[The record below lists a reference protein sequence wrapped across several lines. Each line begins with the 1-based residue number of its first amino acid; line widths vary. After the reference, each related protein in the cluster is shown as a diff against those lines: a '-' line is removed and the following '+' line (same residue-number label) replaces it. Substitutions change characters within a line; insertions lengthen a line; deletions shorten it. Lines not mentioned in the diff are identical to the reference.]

1 MADRTDLL
9 RPNPTGPLPREE
21 GELSSGGE
29 DENLLPR
36 PPNLQPSP
44 LSLSVS
50 LTTNADK
57 TTNIGAIAT
66 SSQRSNP
73 TPLPIPLPTSNPNP
87 NPNLPRFTPH
97 TIPHSFRTNNYNKR
111 MQYNKPPN
119 TRNLSWQKKRPLDD
133 QNLVISFSDDESESD
148 THTTPTRMHS
158 QLRPQLTR
166 SGATSSI
173 ARNSILGPNG
183 SAHRPNTPLQTRG
196 SSSPSNGALATGSD
210 KVLETLRQEIA
221 LREQS
226 LKIQK
231 MGSVEATDGR
241 AAKRTKVEPPS
252 NGNHSAKDDQLQFSA
267 CPSGN
272 AKGEPN
278 QFLSHNSDENKSVSA
293 PYSGMVLSKA
303 DNSNRESNG
312 RFVLGGVHR
321 SVDVVM
327 QSDTS
332 AWLNQNAENTDNQA
346 QLQLLLEQ
354 EDAQDR
360 ELEQAQEL
368 RRRLEREER
377 EAFKAYR
384 KAQQAL
390 FEANEKCNFLQ
401 KKRDLLSNKVN
412 SLLEN
417 SSTSNTPWPLCWHD
431 PRESPSD
438 QPADGPLVAVSHNDN
453 REEGQLTDS
462 TNSKDQEE
470 EAVLSEVDRRGTPS
484 GNSSPQDYEAL
495 EASLRS
501 ELVARYSSKA
511 LVNSAKSAERDVID
525 QTSAETQENLSP
537 NKTQTLPFGTMPI
550 THSAGGNSFPSKDF
564 SESAEKEM
572 INEENLPF
580 GVAQDDIPLS
590 TNRFHE
596 LPHPVN
602 ASVSNTTSVSFE
614 ESNQT
619 LSKFITEPAVKKPGE
634 IVPTSLKT
642 TNELA
647 DSHLPLPPSIMRN
660 ACVHFKQMIFS
671 FCDGAHNARHEGMDE
686 LEQARENTGSP
697 QVDPFWPFCIFELRG
712 RCNDEECRWQHV
724 KAYEWRKFK
733 PDTSLTA
740 PSGRYQHV
748 VQIPTYRIGSCLI
761 KERPCSVQPQGLWQ
775 YWQRGFC
782 ALFPVP
788 VSVKR
793 FLPIDTPD
801 LLFPEAPVAHLYD
814 EISSSNL
821 LLEEDLPESEKCLE
835 SAFNLSCGKQ
845 KVLST
850 LSRALERDPKS
861 VLIWIVYLHI
871 YYMKEKDLGKDDMFL
886 DAVYHNKYSY
896 DLWLMYIN
904 SRIKLED
911 QLNAFT
917 NAITTMCQLGPT
929 LEKEKKDQS
938 SIILDLY
945 LRMVNTLCMSG
956 CTEMAIS
963 RVFKFS
969 SDELLTAILS
979 TLVVP
984 DKCIFWVTSIYLSI
998 YGQLP
1003 VGILE
1008 QLELEKDLNL
1018 VIDWPSVNLRT
1029 DDEVRVSGLFNHACI
1044 DIGLIELDP
1053 NSPKTD
1059 GKYLKELHFV
1069 AISHVKCMAAVQGL
1083 NGATNLLVKYKEIF
1097 PTCVEL
1103 ALILAR
1109 LEEKPTYDSNQVV
1122 VSNGFEVAISHWPRQ
1137 SEGLQCI
1144 WNQYAEHLLASKK
1157 FDLARDLLSRW
1168 YGESK
1173 LEAFIDTTSESHDSI
1188 PRKEHLFGLL
1198 NLCLY
1203 QLLQD
1208 DLSAAHL
1215 IVDKALK
1222 LADQEFYKH
1231 CLTEHVTVHLL
1242 KESLVN
1248 KRDVSSQ
1255 VILHLIGSYLK
1266 DAHTS
1271 PFRKVLSRKYY
1282 QDIKKIRTRRLLDE
1296 WLGPVSDDYSLINSI
1311 LEMCYGKLFIPEK
1324 SGIKE
1329 LVNLVESVTQ
1339 ISPANYRFAL
1349 SVCRFAMKNFGFD
1362 DTSTMS
1368 IRLWAGSI
1376 LVNSIF
1382 RSVPVAPEPVW
1393 VEGAEVLV
1401 DLKLFE
1407 MSNRFLE
1414 QAVSVY
1420 PFSLKLWHLYL
1431 SRFRG
1436 TNEMG
1441 DRIVEAA
1448 RSRGIELLA

>member
-1 MADRTDLL
+1 MADRTELVRAKHL
-9 RPNPTGPLPREE
+9 PNPNPNPTSTLTLREE
-21 GELSSGGE
+21 GELSSAGE
-29 DENLLPR
+29 DENLLAR
-36 PPNLQPSP
+36 APNLEP
-44 LSLSVS
+44 
-50 LTTNADK
+50 TTK
-57 TTNIGAIAT
+57 TGAIAT
-66 SSQRSNP
+66 SSHRNP
-73 TPLPIPLPTSNPNP
+73 TPIPIPNPNP
-87 NPNLPRFTPH
+87 NPLRF
-97 TIPHSFRTNNYNKR
+97 IPHSFRTNNYNKR
-111 MQYNKPPN
+111 MQYNKPPPN

-133 QNLVISFSDDESESD
+133 HNLVISFSDDESETD
-148 THTTPTRMHS
+148 TTPTRMPAH
-158 QLRPQLTR
+158 LPPQMTR
-166 SGATSSI
+166 SAPTTTM

-196 SSSPSNGALATGSD
+196 SSSPSNAALATGSD

-221 LREQS
+221 LREKS

-231 MGSVEATDGR
+231 LGSLEPTDGR
-241 AAKRTKVEPPS
+241 APKRTKVEPPS
-252 NGNHSAKDDQLQFSA
+252 NGNHSVKDDQLHFTA

-272 AKGEPN
+272 AKSEPN
-278 QFLSHNSDENKSVSA
+278 QFLSHNSDENRSVSA

-303 DNSNRESNG
+303 DNSNRENMS
-312 RFVLGGVHR
+312 GVHR

-332 AWLNQNAENTDNQA
+332 AWLNQSAENTDNQA

-360 ELEQAQEL
+360 ELEQVQEL

-401 KKRDLLSNKVN
+401 KKRDLLSNQVN

-470 EAVLSEVDRRGTPS
+470 EAALSDVDRRGTPS
-484 GNSSPQDYEAL
+484 GHSSPQDYEAL

-511 LVNSAKSAERDVID
+511 QVNSAKSDERDVID
-525 QTSAETQENLSP
+525 QPSTETQENLSH
-537 NKTQTLPFGTMPI
+537 NETQMLPFGTTPI

-564 SESAEKEM
+564 SESAEKKM

-580 GVAQDDIPLS
+580 GEAREDIPLP

-596 LPHPVN
+596 PPRPVN

-614 ESNQT
+614 ELNQT
-619 LSKFITEPAVKKPGE
+619 PSKFITEPAVKQPGE
-634 IVPTSLKT
+634 IIPTSLKT

-647 DSHLPLPPSIMRN
+647 DSHLVLPLSIMRN
-660 ACVHFKQMIFS
+660 ACVHFKQMIIS
-671 FCDGAHNARHEGMDE
+671 FRDGAHNARHEGMDE

-801 LLFPEAPVAHLYD
+801 LLFPEAPVARLYD
-814 EISSSNL
+814 EISSSKL
-821 LLEEDLPESEKCLE
+821 LLEEDLPEAEKCLE

-969 SDELLTAILS
+969 SDELLTTILS

-1029 DDEVRVSGLFNHACI
+1029 DDEVRVSGLFNHAFI

-1053 NSPKTD
+1053 NSPKTE
-1059 GKYLKELHFV
+1059 GKYLKELYFL
-1069 AISHVKCMAAVQGL
+1069 AISHVKCMTAVQGL
-1083 NGATNLLVKYKEIF
+1083 NGATTLLVKYKEIF

-1109 LEEKPTYDSNQVV
+1109 LGEKPTYDSNQVV
-1122 VSNGFEVAISHWPRQ
+1122 VSNGFEVAISHWPKQ

-1144 WNQYAEHLLASKK
+1144 WNQYAEHLLASKR

-1168 YGESK
+1168 YGDIK

-1188 PRKEHLFGLL
+1188 PRKEHLFRLL

-1215 IVDKALK
+1215 TVDKALK

-1242 KESLVN
+1242 KESLIN

-1266 DAHTS
+1266 DAHTR

-1311 LEMCYGKLFIPEK
+1311 LEMCYGELLIPEK
-1324 SGIKE
+1324 SGMKE

-1349 SVCRFAMKNFGFD
+1349 LVCRFAMKNFGFD
-1362 DTSTMS
+1362 DISTMS
-1368 IRLWAGSI
+1368 LRFWAGSI

-1382 RSVPVAPEPVW
+1382 RSVPVVPEPVW

-1401 DLKLFE
+1401 NLKLFE

-1431 SRFRG
+1431 SHSRG
-1436 TNEMG
+1436 MNENG

-1448 RSRGIELLA
+1448 RNRGIELLA

>member
-1 MADRTDLL
+1 MADRTELL
-9 RPNPTGPLPREE
+9 RAKHLPNPRPLSLPLREE
-21 GELSSGGE
+21 GELSSGSGGE
-29 DENLLPR
+29 DENLLGRAPT
-36 PPNLQPSP
+36 LEPSN
-44 LSLSVS
+44 LSVTS
-50 LTTNADK
+50 NADK
-57 TTNIGAIAT
+57 TTTKIGAIA
-66 SSQRSNP
+66 SSSHRNLS
-73 TPLPIPLPTSNPNP
+73 PIPVPSA
-87 NPNLPRFTPH
+87 NPNLPRFMPQ
-97 TIPHSFRTNNYNKR
+97 TIPHSFRSNSYNKR

-119 TRNLSWQKKRPLDD
+119 SRNLSWQKKRPLDD

-148 THTTPTRMHS
+148 TTPTRMHA
-158 QLRPQLTR
+158 QVRPQMTR
-166 SGATSSI
+166 SGPTSSM

-183 SAHRPNTPLQTRG
+183 SAQRPNTALQTRG
-196 SSSPSNGALATGSD
+196 SSSPSNGALGTSSD

-221 LREQS
+221 LREKS
-226 LKIQK
+226 LKSQK
-231 MGSVEATDGR
+231 VGSVEATDGR
-241 AAKRTKVEPPS
+241 SAKRTKVEPPS

-272 AKGEPN
+272 PKSEPN
-278 QFLSHNSDENKSVSA
+278 QFLSHNSDENTSVSA
-293 PYSGMVLSKA
+293 PYNRMVLSKA
-303 DNSNRESNG
+303 EDINRENNG
-312 RFVLGGVHR
+312 RFVLSGVHQ
-321 SVDVVM
+321 SEDVVM

-401 KKRDLLSNKVN
+401 KKRDLLSNRVN

-417 SSTSNTPWPLCWHD
+417 SGTSNTPWPLCWHD

-438 QPADGPLVAVSHNDN
+438 QPADGPLVVVSHNDN

-462 TNSKDQEE
+462 SNSKDQEE
-470 EAVLSEVDRRGTPS
+470 EAALSDVDRRGTPS

-511 LVNSAKSAERDVID
+511 LVNSAKSAERDVIN
-525 QTSAETQENLSP
+525 QPSTETQENLSP
-537 NKTQTLPFGTMPI
+537 NKTQTLPFGTTPI
-550 THSAGGNSFPSKDF
+550 TPSAGGNSFPSKDF
-564 SESAEKEM
+564 SESAEKKM
-572 INEENLPF
+572 INEGNFPF
-580 GVAQDDIPLS
+580 GEAQEDIPLS

-596 LPHPVN
+596 LPCPVN

-619 LSKFITEPAVKKPGE
+619 PLKFITEPAVKKPGE
-634 IVPTSLKT
+634 IIPTSLKS
-642 TNELA
+642 TNEVA
-647 DSHLPLPPSIMRN
+647 DSHLVLPPSTMRN
-660 ACVHFKQMIFS
+660 ACVHFKQMVIS
-671 FCDGAHNARHEGMDE
+671 FCDEAHNNARHEGMDE
-686 LEQARENTGSP
+686 LEQARENAGSP

-733 PDTSLTA
+733 PDTSLPA
-740 PSGRYQHV
+740 PSGRYQNV
-748 VQIPTYRIGSCLI
+748 VQIPTYQIGSCHI
-761 KERPCSVQPQGLWQ
+761 KERPCSVQLQGLWQ

-782 ALFPVP
+782 ALLPVP

-814 EISSSNL
+814 EISSLKL
-821 LLEEDLPESEKCLE
+821 LLEEDLPEAEKCLE
-835 SAFNLSCGKQ
+835 SAFDPSFGKQ

-850 LSRALERDPKS
+850 LSRALESDPKS

-886 DAVYHNKYSY
+886 YAVYHNKYSY

-929 LEKEKKDQS
+929 LKKEKKDQS
-938 SIILDLY
+938 SIIIDLY

-1008 QLELEKDLNL
+1008 QLELEKNLNL

-1029 DDEVRVSGLFNHACI
+1029 DDEVRVSGLFNHAFI

-1053 NSPKTD
+1053 NSPKTE
-1059 GKYLKELHFV
+1059 GKYLKELHFL

-1109 LEEKPTYDSNQVV
+1109 LGEKTTYNSNQVV

-1144 WNQYAEHLLASKK
+1144 WNQYAEHLLASKR
-1157 FDLARDLLSRW
+1157 FDLARELLSRW
-1168 YGESK
+1168 YGDIK
-1173 LEAFIDTTSESHDSI
+1173 LEAFIDTTSESHESV

-1215 IVDKALK
+1215 AVDRALK
-1222 LADQEFYKH
+1222 LADQEFYNH
-1231 CLTEHVTVHLL
+1231 CLTEHVMVHIL

-1248 KRDVSSQ
+1248 KSDISSQ
-1255 VILHLIGSYLK
+1255 VILHLIRYYLK
-1266 DAHTS
+1266 DADTR
-1271 PFRKVLSRKYY
+1271 PLRKVLSRKYY
-1282 QDIKKIRTRRLLDE
+1282 QDIKNIRTRRLLDE
-1296 WLGPVSDDYSLINSI
+1296 WLGPVSDNYSLINSI
-1311 LEMCYGKLFIPEK
+1311 LEMCYGELLIPEK
-1324 SGIKE
+1324 SGMKE

-1349 SVCRFAMKNFGFD
+1349 SVCRFTMKNFGFD
-1362 DTSTMS
+1362 DISTMS
-1368 IRLWAGSI
+1368 IRFWAGSI

-1401 DLKLFE
+1401 NLKLFE
-1407 MSNRFLE
+1407 ISNRFLE

-1431 SRFRG
+1431 SHSRG
-1436 TNEMG
+1436 TNENG

-1448 RSRGIELLA
+1448 RNRGIELLA